1 MKKGETI
8 MFEKTE
14 KIISDYKN
22 GLSSKVIK
30 KKYGDFGKFI
40 LTTYLTQPI
49 FITQVFL
56 SWNEKKMK
64 YDIDLLKKEIIK
76 SFVDGASIGSIQ
88 KKYGE
93 YGVVCINNFK
103 KFYKELIPKY

>member
-1 MKKGETI
+1 MR
-8 MFEKTE
+8 KTE

-22 GLSSKVIK
+22 GLSSKAIK

-40 LTTYLTQPI
+40 LTTYLAQPI
-49 FITQVFL
+49 SNAQVFL
-56 SWNEKKMK
+56 SWNEEKME

-76 SFVDGASIGSIQ
+76 SFINGISIGGIQ
-88 KKYGE
+88 KRYGE
-93 YGVVCINNFK
+93 YGVLCINNFK

>member
-1 MKKGETI
+1 MC
-8 MFEKTE
+8 EKTE

-22 GLSSKVIK
+22 GLSSKAIK
-30 KKYGDFGKFI
+30 KKYGDFGKFV
-40 LTTYLTQPI
+40 LTTYLAQPI
-49 FITQVFL
+49 SNAQVFL
-56 SWNEKKMK
+56 SWNEEKME

-76 SFVDGASIGSIQ
+76 SFVNGASIGSIQ